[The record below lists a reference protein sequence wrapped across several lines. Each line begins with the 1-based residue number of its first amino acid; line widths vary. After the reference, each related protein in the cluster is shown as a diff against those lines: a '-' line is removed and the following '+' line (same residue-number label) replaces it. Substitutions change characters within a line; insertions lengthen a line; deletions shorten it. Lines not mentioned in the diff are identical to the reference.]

1 MFTQRNQTNR
11 HYTIFSDSQAA
22 LPRCSHDKPGPGQD
36 QAHDI
41 MDREKGLKLN
51 KCMVML
57 RWVPG
62 HKGVPGNEQANAM
75 AKRAAKEL
83 PEDAYCRWITR
94 TASLTYLR
102 RKTTET
108 RTKATKE
115 WIETRTAKSK
125 AYIPRKQMG
134 LRKNLCHEKKEVASR
149 FYQLLSGHA
158 ITAPYLKEK
167 LRKSE
172 TDTCWWCESGK
183 KQTRDHLFKECSMW
197 KTEIRD
203 LWKMVGRE
211 VGWRRAKWK
220 PISKLFAE
228 EKAEKAILEFIKKRG
243 VGKKNGTR
251 EPRINVE
258 LDAEERG
265 VIY

>member
-1 MFTQRNQTNR
+1 MNNCTVT
-11 HYTIFSDSQAA
+11 
-22 LPRCSHDKPGPGQD
+22 
-36 QAHDI
+36 
-41 MDREKGLKLN
+41 
-51 KCMVML
+51 L

-62 HKGVPGNEQANAM
+62 HKGVPGNEQADAM
-75 AKRAAKEL
+75 AKRAAKEP
-83 PEDAYCRWITR
+83 PEDAYSKRIMKT
-94 TASLTYLR
+94 TSLTYLA

-108 RTKATKE
+108 RAKATKE
-115 WIETRTAKSK
+115 WIETRTAKNK

-134 LRKNLCHEKKEVASR
+134 LRKNQRHEKKKVASR
-149 FYQLLSGHA
+149 FYQLLSGHD

-183 KQTRDHLFKECSMW
+183 KQTRDHVFKECSMW
-197 KTEIRD
+197 KTEIRN

-220 PISKLFAE
+220 RISKLFAE
-228 EKAEKAILEFIKKRG
+228 EKAEKAILEFIKKTE

-258 LDAEERG
+258 LDAEESEE
-265 VIY
+265 